1 MADGN
6 DRVVVTRDAERL
18 ERIGQALRSA
28 EMDALVCALPSN
40 VLLLS
45 GYWPVVGTSI
55 AVATRE
61 SGVGLVVP
69 TDEQDLAAVGW
80 ADVVERFT
88 PGSLDALAP
97 LTAAVGPALT
107 RVLRRLEVSSGR
119 LGYEHGPMLEPSS
132 YAGTNRYIVAL
143 RTLLSECA
151 PSAGL
156 VEADEILLDLRAVL
170 TRLELAGVRTACR
183 VAEDAFRAGAAS
195 IVAGATERD
204 IAASFRATLAAYA
217 DAYGEG
223 SARTGGFIFCMSGPN
238 AATADRAY
246 ARTRGRRIRAGDLV
260 MVHCNSFVSGL
271 WTDITRTY
279 HPGPTEDGAREL
291 FEAVLA
297 ASRAALEAVAPGV
310 RASEVDRAARDELA
324 GRGLGSAFR
333 HGTGHGVGFAA
344 IDHNARPRIHPR
356 SPDVLEPGMVF
367 NLEPALYREGWG
379 GIRQCE
385 LVVVGAHGAE
395 LLTAFQAT
403 LPELAPRLA
412 AGPG

>member
-1 MADGN
+1 MPIAD
-6 DRVVVTRDAERL
+6 DRVVLTRDAERV
-18 ERIGQALRSA
+18 ERIGQALQTA
-28 EMDALVCALPSN
+28 AMDALVCALPSN

-45 GYWPVVGTSI
+45 GYWPVLGTSI

-61 SGVGLVVP
+61 GAVGLVVP
-69 TDEQDLAAVGW
+69 ADEEDMAAVGW

-88 PGSLDALAP
+88 PGTLDALVP
-97 LTAAVGPALT
+97 LTGAVAPALA
-107 RVLRRLEVSSGR
+107 RLLRRMGIASAR

-143 RTLLSECA
+143 RTLLRDCA
-151 PSAGL
+151 ASAEL
-156 VEADEILLDLRAVL
+156 VEADEVLLGLRAVL

-246 ARTRGRRIRAGDLV
+246 ARTRGRRIRPGDLV
-260 MVHCNSFVSGL
+260 MVHCNSFVNGL

-297 ASRAALEAVAPGV
+297 ARRAALEAVAPGV
-310 RASEVDRAARDELA
+310 RASEVDRAAREELA
-324 GRGLGSAFR
+324 SRGLAAAFR

-367 NLEPALYREGWG
+367 NLEPAVYLDGRG
-379 GIRQCE
+379 GLRHCD
-385 LVVVGAHGAE
+385 VVAVHGEGAE
-395 LLTAFQAT
+395 LLTPFHT
-403 LPELAPRLA
+403 RLEELAPRLVA
-412 AGPG
+412 V

>member
-1 MADGN
+1 MPDG
-6 DRVVVTRDAERL
+6 DGRVVVTRDAERI
-18 ERIGQALRSA
+18 ERIGQALRTA
-28 EMDALVCALPSN
+28 GMDALVCALPSN

-45 GYWPVVGTSI
+45 GYWPVVGTSV
-55 AVATRE
+55 AVATRDG
-61 SGVGLVVP
+61 GVGLVVP
-69 TDEQDLAAVGW
+69 ADEQDLAAVGW
-80 ADVVERFT
+80 ADVLERFT
-88 PGSLDALAP
+88 PGSLDALTP
-97 LTAAVGPALT
+97 LTAALAPALE
-107 RVLRRLEVSSGR
+107 RVLGR
-119 LGYEHGPMLEPSS
+119 LGVAGARIGYEHGPMLEPSS

-143 RTLLSECA
+143 RTLLGQCA
-151 PSAGL
+151 PSADL
-156 VEADEILLDLRAVL
+156 VDADEVLLDLRAVL

-223 SARTGGFIFCMSGPN
+223 SARTGGFVFCMSGPN

-246 ARTRGRRIRAGDLV
+246 ARTRGRRIRPGDLV

-297 ASRAALEAVAPGV
+297 ARRVALEAIEPGV

-324 GRGLGSAFR
+324 SRGLGAAFR
-333 HGTGHGVGFAA
+333 HGAGHGVGFAA

-367 NLEPALYREGWG
+367 NLEPAVYLDGRG
-379 GIRQCE
+379 GLRHCD
-385 LVVVGAHGAE
+385 VVAVHSEGAE
-395 LLTAFQAT
+395 LLTPFHT
-403 LPELAPRLA
+403 RLEELAPRLVA
-412 AGPG
+412 V

>member
-1 MADGN
+1 MPIGD
-6 DRVVVTRDAERL
+6 DRVVVTRDAERV
-18 ERIGQALRSA
+18 ERIGQALRTA
-28 EMDALVCALPSN
+28 AMDALVCALPSN

-45 GYWPVVGTSI
+45 GYWPVVGTSV

-61 SGVGLVVP
+61 GGIGLAIP
-69 TDEQDLAAVGW
+69 ADEYDLASVGW
-80 ADVVERFT
+80 ADAVERFT
-88 PGSLDALAP
+88 PGSLDALVP
-97 LTAAVGPALT
+97 LTGAVTPAVARL
-107 RVLRRLEVSSGR
+107 LRRLGVGGAR

-143 RTLLSECA
+143 RSLLSDCA
-151 PSAGL
+151 PSASL
-156 VEADEILLDLRAVL
+156 VEADEVLLDLRAVL

-246 ARTRGRRIRAGDLV
+246 ARTRGRRIRPGDLV

-291 FEAVLA
+291 FDAVLA
-297 ASRAALEAVAPGV
+297 ARQAALDAVAPGV

-324 GRGLGSAFR
+324 RRGLADAFR

-367 NLEPALYREGWG
+367 NLEPAVYLDGLG
-379 GIRQCE
+379 GLRHCD
-385 LVVVGAHGAE
+385 VVAVHGEGAE
-395 LLTAFQAT
+395 LLTPFHTRLA
-403 LPELAPRLA
+403 ELAPRLVA
-412 AGPG
+412 R